1 MSAMTTPTFARRALL
16 LPVLV
21 PLAALP
27 FAFTAVGP
35 AVQLTVL
42 FLIGS
47 LVWGGLPYA
56 CFVIVLLRKMARTES
71 GRLIALAWRS
81 PVRFAWMQGGF
92 VALCLT
98 GERLFGDCDACTPWW
113 TIGGLSATFA
123 IVGGALGY
131 AYVALTAAL
140 HAALRGVGVVRD
152 EVDRRSPAAE

>member
-1 MSAMTTPTFARRALL
+1 MSAMTTPTFARRAFL

-35 AVQLTVL
+35 ALQLTAL

-71 GRLIALAWRS
+71 GRLITLAWRS

-92 VALCLT
+92 TALYLI
-98 GERLFGDCDACTPWW
+98 GERLLGPADSGAPWW
-113 TIGGLSATFA
+113 FIGVWSVALAL
-123 IVGGALGY
+123 VGAALGY
-131 AYVALTAAL
+131 AYVALAVAL
-140 HAALRGVGVVRD
+140 HALLRRLGVVRD
-152 EVDRRSPAAE
+152 DVDRRSPAAE